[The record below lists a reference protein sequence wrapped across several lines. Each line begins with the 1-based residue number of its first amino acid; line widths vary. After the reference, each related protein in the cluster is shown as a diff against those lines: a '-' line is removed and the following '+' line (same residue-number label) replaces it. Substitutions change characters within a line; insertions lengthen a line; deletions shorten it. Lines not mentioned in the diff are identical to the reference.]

1 MSLRSSDRRARRRLR
16 LALAATA
23 LAVALPACGPRQ
35 VQVSTGAETGA
46 AASSIEF
53 TNTLGQ
59 AVNLY
64 VRVPSGSELFLRQ
77 VPANTTQ
84 TVPVRGVSAG
94 SSVTLRAAPVDGS
107 VSYTRENVTLG
118 QGVTWRVP

>member
-1 MSLRSSDRRARRRLR
+1 
-16 LALAATA
+16 
-23 LAVALPACGPRQ
+23 
-35 VQVSTGAETGA
+35 
-46 AASSIEF
+46 
-53 TNTLGQ
+53 
-59 AVNLY
+59 
-64 VRVPSGSELFLRQ
+64 